1 MIKYIGIVI
10 GLLSTIS
17 SYTQNPMRTVEE
29 LINTKEPGWPV
40 VQGWI
45 KEATNKV
52 EILSGDSVKGR
63 EALYKTQV
71 TTRSP
76 MGAIIYS
83 TGGILIDHGWI
94 RILGSGNSRLNRSL
108 PDWNKGIS
116 INEFGEQPPFLLIAD
131 DVVGGYFAINGGAF
145 GEDFGK
151 VYYLAPDNL
160 KWESLGMTYTEFL
173 FFCFNGKLDKF
184 YKSLRWKNWEKEVA
198 ALDGNEVFNFYPF
211 LWTKEGKNIDKCSR
225 KNVPIHEQ
233 YQLNI
238 NMRKQLRM
246 E

>member
-1 MIKYIGIVI
+1 
-10 GLLSTIS
+10 
-17 SYTQNPMRTVEE
+17 
-29 LINTKEPGWPV
+29 
-40 VQGWI
+40 
-45 KEATNKV
+45 
-52 EILSGDSVKGR
+52 
-63 EALYKTQV
+63 
-71 TTRSP
+71 

-94 RILGSGNSRLNRSL
+94 PILGSGNSRLNRSL

>member
-29 LINTKEPGWPV
+29 LINTKEPGWPL

-45 KEATNKV
+45 REATNKV
-52 EILSGDSVKGR
+52 EILSCDSLKGR
-63 EALYKTQV
+63 DALYKTQV

-76 MGAIIYS
+76 MGAIIFS

-94 RILGSGNSRLNRSL
+94 RILGSGSSRLNRTL

-131 DVVGGYFAINGGAF
+131 DAVGGFFAINGGAF
-145 GEDFGK
+145 GEDFG
-151 VYYLAPDNL
+151 
-160 KWESLGMTYTEFL
+160 
-173 FFCFNGKLDKF
+173 
-184 YKSLRWKNWEKEVA
+184 
-198 ALDGNEVFNFYPF
+198 
-211 LWTKEGKNIDKCSR
+211 
-225 KNVPIHEQ
+225 
-233 YQLNI
+233 
-238 NMRKQLRM
+238 
-246 E
+246 